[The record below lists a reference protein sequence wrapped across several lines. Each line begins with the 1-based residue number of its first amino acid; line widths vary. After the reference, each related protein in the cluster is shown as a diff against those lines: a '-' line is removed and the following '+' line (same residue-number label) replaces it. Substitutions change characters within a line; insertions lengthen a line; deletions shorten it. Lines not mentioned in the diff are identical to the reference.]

1 MRFKVRFLLGWY
13 NLSTFARNGLK
24 SKENRLKSKV
34 MAAFS
39 VIGFV
44 EALKPLP
51 DSCILFLSEYKKG
64 YRKSD
69 GTIVDDK
76 YVSWKIIYKGY
87 FIKYLT
93 THFSKGMLVE
103 VKGEVLP
110 YAIEHGQ
117 AVEGVSVI
125 GQTCNI
131 YSYPRYNAKQEVKMI
146 KESQL
151 NSDEEP
157 DLDTFIQPD
166 F

>member
-1 MRFKVRFLLGWY
+1 
-13 NLSTFARNGLK
+13 
-24 SKENRLKSKV
+24 
-34 MAAFS
+34 MASFS

-44 EALKPLP
+44 EGVRVLP

-64 YRKSD
+64 YKKVD

-76 YVSWKIIYKGY
+76 YVSWKIIFKGY
-87 FIKYLT
+87 FIKYIT
-93 THFSKGMLVE
+93 SHFGKGMLVE

-125 GQTCNI
+125 GQTCNM
-131 YSYPRYNAKQEVKMI
+131 YSYPRYNVKLEKKMI

-151 NSDEEP
+151 ASDEHPNLEAYN
-157 DLDTFIQPD
+157 QPD

>member
-1 MRFKVRFLLGWY
+1 
-13 NLSTFARNGLK
+13 
-24 SKENRLKSKV
+24 
-34 MAAFS
+34 MASFS

-44 EALKPLP
+44 EGVRVLP

-87 FIKYLT
+87 FIKYIT
-93 THFSKGMLVE
+93 SHFNKGMLVE

-117 AVEGVSVI
+117 AVEGISVI
-125 GQTCNI
+125 GQTCNM
-131 YSYPRYNAKQEVKMI
+131 YSYPRYDVKIERKMV

-151 NSDEEP
+151 ASSEHPNLEAYN
-157 DLDTFIQPD
+157 QPD

>member
-1 MRFKVRFLLGWY
+1 
-13 NLSTFARNGLK
+13 
-24 SKENRLKSKV
+24 
-34 MAAFS
+34 MASFQC
-39 VIGFV
+39 VGFV
-44 EALKPLP
+44 ECVKVLP

-87 FIKYLT
+87 FIKYIT
-93 THFSKGMLVE
+93 SHFSKGMLVE

-125 GQTCNI
+125 GQTCNM
-131 YSYPRYNAKQEVKMI
+131 YSYPRYNVKIEKKMI
-146 KESQL
+146 KDSQL
-151 NSDEEP
+151 ASDEKP
-157 DLDTFIQPD
+157 DLESYMQSD

>member
-1 MRFKVRFLLGWY
+1 MASFYVVGFFESVKV
-13 NLSTFARNGLK
+13 
-24 SKENRLKSKV
+24 
-34 MAAFS
+34 
-39 VIGFV
+39 
-44 EALKPLP
+44 LP

-87 FIKYLT
+87 FIKYIT
-93 THFSKGMLVE
+93 SHFSKGMLVE

-125 GQTCNI
+125 GQTCNV
-131 YSYPRYNAKQEVKMI
+131 YSYPRYSAKIEKKMI
-146 KESQL
+146 KDSQL
-151 NSDEEP
+151 ASDEKP
-157 DLDTFIQPD
+157 DLESYMQSD

>member
-1 MRFKVRFLLGWY
+1 
-13 NLSTFARNGLK
+13 
-24 SKENRLKSKV
+24 

-39 VIGFV
+39 VIGFIDAV
-44 EALKPLP
+44 KILP

-76 YVSWKIIYKGY
+76 YVSWKVIYKGY
-87 FIKYLT
+87 FIKYIT
-93 THFSKGMLVE
+93 SHFGKGMLVE

-117 AVEGVSVI
+117 TVEGVSVI
-125 GQTCNI
+125 GQTCNA
-131 YSYPRYNAKQEVKMI
+131 YSYPRYCAKQEQKMI
-146 KESQL
+146 KESQAVSNEL
-151 NSDEEP
+151 P
-157 DLDTFIQPD
+157 DLDDFNKPD

>member
-1 MRFKVRFLLGWY
+1 
-13 NLSTFARNGLK
+13 
-24 SKENRLKSKV
+24 
-34 MAAFS
+34 MASFQC
-39 VIGFV
+39 VGFV
-44 EALKPLP
+44 EALKILS

-87 FIKYLT
+87 FIKYIT
-93 THFSKGMLVE
+93 SHFGKGMLVE

-131 YSYPRYNAKQEVKMI
+131 YSYPRYGAKQEQKMI
-146 KESQL
+146 KESQAVSNEL
-151 NSDEEP
+151 P
-157 DLDTFIQPD
+157 DLEDFNKPD

>member
-1 MRFKVRFLLGWY
+1 MASFYVVGFLESVKV
-13 NLSTFARNGLK
+13 
-24 SKENRLKSKV
+24 
-34 MAAFS
+34 
-39 VIGFV
+39 
-44 EALKPLP
+44 LP

-64 YRKSD
+64 YKKVD

-76 YVSWKIIYKGY
+76 YVSWKIIFKGY
-87 FIKYLT
+87 FIKYIT
-93 THFSKGMLVE
+93 SHFGKGMLVE

-125 GQTCNI
+125 GQTCNM
-131 YSYPRYNAKQEVKMI
+131 YSYPRYNVKLEKKMI

-151 NSDEEP
+151 ASDEHPNLEAYN
-157 DLDTFIQPD
+157 QPD

>member
-1 MRFKVRFLLGWY
+1 
-13 NLSTFARNGLK
+13 
-24 SKENRLKSKV
+24 

-39 VIGFV
+39 VIGFIDAV
-44 EALKPLP
+44 KILP

-64 YRKSD
+64 YRKTD

-76 YVSWKIIYKGY
+76 YVSWKVIYKGY
-87 FIKYLT
+87 FIKYIT
-93 THFSKGMLVE
+93 SHFGKGMLVE

-125 GQTCNI
+125 GQTCNL
-131 YSYPRYNAKQEVKMI
+131 YSYPRYNAKQEKKMI

-151 NSDEEP
+151 ASNEQP
-157 DLDTFIQPD
+157 DLEDFNTPD

>member
-1 MRFKVRFLLGWY
+1 
-13 NLSTFARNGLK
+13 
-24 SKENRLKSKV
+24 
-34 MAAFS
+34 MASFS

-44 EALKPLP
+44 EGVRVLP

-87 FIKYLT
+87 FIKYIT
-93 THFSKGMLVE
+93 SHFNKGMLVE

-117 AVEGVSVI
+117 AVEGISVI
-125 GQTCNI
+125 GQTCNM
-131 YSYPRYNAKQEVKMI
+131 YSYPRYDVKIERKMV

-151 NSDEEP
+151 ASSEHPN
-157 DLDTFIQPD
+157 LDAYNQPD